1 MKKISLSLI
10 TLSLSLSPAIFMFSC
25 SSTINIEDLKI
36 SITNKKVVQ
45 ADIDKAI
52 IDFKNTNEVSTK
64 IEILNGLFTNVTVQ
78 NFDNFDV
85 TFDTTTTNF
94 ILTAKPGFAFGTQ
107 TTIKSRIV
115 SLDLLIKAIPV
126 TNDIALSSVVTYN
139 SASTD
144 IDKQNALKLVF
155 SGITTV
161 NFINFD
167 VVASGDSITL
177 NANEGYIFNSS
188 QELKSVIKPS

>member
-1 MKKISLSLI
+1 MKK
-10 TLSLSLSPAIFMFSC
+10 LSLSLVVLSLSISPAILMLSC
-25 SSTINIEDLKI
+25 SSSISVEDLRI
-36 SITNKKVVQ
+36 SITKEKVIQVDIDNAITSFKTTSEISKKV
-45 ADIDKAI
+45 
-52 IDFKNTNEVSTK
+52 EV
-64 IEILNGLFTNVTVQ
+64 LNKLFTNITVQ
-78 NFDNFDV
+78 NFNNFDV
-85 TFDTTTTNF
+85 TFDTSIPNI

-126 TNDIALSSVVTYN
+126 TNDIALSSVEAYN

-144 IDKQNALKLVF
+144 IDKQNALKPVF